1 MKIHCTPDRGSF
13 DQLAGLNILLFG
25 PRTGL
30 SEGGAGC
37 GISRVIQ
44 RKKLCPNQRAWDLMS
59 LALSVVSADL
69 ASPRG
74 RSPDGWTREFDLTVA
89 VQDVDFWNTQVS
101 TIQKYLAFLTTD
113 IWRVRFSGNGY
124 LHRAPHRPTFLPE
137 EEVLLLS
144 GGLDS
149 LVGAIDFASGG
160 RRALHVSHLV
170 RGDGSKQR
178 KFAAALG
185 DPTHHLQMNHDAN
198 VPGQEATPTQR
209 ARSIAFL
216 SYGVLAAT
224 TLGVYRDGAVVRLNA
239 CENGFIA
246 INPPLTPLRLGSLS
260 TRTMHPIGLSLFQQI
275 LDSAD
280 LKVQVENPY
289 RLKTKGEMMV
299 ECLDQATLQSL
310 GPKSTS
316 CGRFLRYGGK
326 HCGRCVPCLI
336 RRAAFRKWGHQDT
349 TYYVFDDLS
358 IVDVNHAGYD
368 DVRAT
373 LMAGLEVQEV
383 GLDPWLGTTLCSPLI
398 REVPLLKGVV
408 ERGLQ
413 EVNEFLSDC
422 GVQ

>member
-1 MKIHCTPDRGSF
+1 MKIHCTPDRASF
-13 DQLAGLNILLFG
+13 AQDGALNVLLYA
-25 PRTGL
+25 PRPGR
-30 SEGGAGC
+30 SVGGAGV
-37 GISRVIQ
+37 GISRVVR
-44 RKKLCPNQRAWDLMS
+44 RKKLSPNQRAWDLMS

-74 RSPDGWTREFDLTVA
+74 ASPDGWTREFELTVA
-89 VQDVDFWNTQVS
+89 VHDADFWNTQAS
-101 TIQKYLAFLTTD
+101 TIQQYLAFLTTD
-113 IWRVRFSGNGY
+113 IWRVRFHGNGY
-124 LHRAPHRPTFLPE
+124 LHPVPNRPTFLPE

-149 LVGAIDFASGG
+149 LVGAIDFASEG

-170 RGDGSKQR
+170 RGDGLKQR
-178 KFAAALG
+178 LFAAALG
-185 DPTHHLQMNHDAN
+185 DAAHHLQMNHDAD

-224 TLGVYRDGAVVRLNA
+224 TLQAYQDGGVVTLNA

-260 TRTMHPIGLSLFQQI
+260 TRTMHPVGLTLFQQI
-275 LDSAD
+275 VDSAGLR
-280 LKVQVENPY
+280 LKIENPY
-289 RLKTKGEMMV
+289 RFKTKGEMMA
-299 ECLDQATLQSL
+299 ECLDQASLQAL

-316 CGRFLRYGGK
+316 CGRFLRYGSK

-349 TYYVFDDLS
+349 TYYVFEDLS
-358 IVDVNHAGYD
+358 IDDEDHARYD

-373 LMAGLEVQEV
+373 IMAGLEVDEV
-383 GLDPWLGTTLCSPLI
+383 GVNSWLGTTLCSPLI

-408 ERGLQ
+408 ERGLM
-413 EVNEFLSDC
+413 EVNDFLSDC
-422 GVQ
+422 GAQ